1 MRMTS
6 RFFAIVLLTAA
17 LASGL
22 AHAQSSGSISVEGA
36 FSRATPGG
44 AKVGVGYLT
53 IANNGSTADRL
64 LAASSPAA
72 GRVEVH
78 EMAMD
83 GGVMKMRALAG
94 GLPIEPGKTAA
105 LKPGGNH
112 LMLID
117 LKAPLKAGD
126 KVPVTLTFEKAGK
139 IDVTLDV
146 LGIGAR
152 QPGSMPMQHDG
163 GAMHKM

>member
-1 MRMTS
+1 MNMTS
-6 RFFAIVLLTAA
+6 RLFAIASLTLA
-17 LASGL
+17 LAAVS
-22 AHAQSSGSISVEGA
+22 AHAQSSGTISVDGA

-53 IANNGSTADRL
+53 IANTGSTADRL
-64 LAASSPAA
+64 VAASSPAA
-72 GRVEVH
+72 GKVEIH
-78 EMAMD
+78 EMTMD
-83 GGVMKMRALAG
+83 GGVMKMRALAN

-105 LKPGGNH
+105 LAPGGNH
-112 LMLID
+112 LMLLD

-146 LGIGAR
+146 RGIGAQ
-152 QPGSMPMQHDG
+152 QPAGDAHDH
-163 GAMHKM
+163 MHKM